1 MIARTPA
8 ILGGSAAFPERL
20 HLLRPT
26 LPGFADLEP
35 ALAEL
40 YGSGMLTKGPILA
53 DYERALAA
61 HLGVRHALGVSSCTA
76 GLMLVFDRW
85 RGAEIVLPSFTF
97 MATAMAAV
105 WAGLEPIFADIDPDT
120 WCLSPAAAEA
130 AVTPATALVAPV
142 HVFGNPAD
150 TESFDALGRRR
161 DLAVVYDAAH
171 GFGARRDGA
180 PLGGQGLAQ
189 VFSTS
194 PTKLLITGEGGVV
207 ATDDDALAERVRIGR
222 EYGNPGTYDAVFCRP
237 ERTPARGERACSAS
251 RASSC
256 SIARP
261 TAATTWPPPIA
272 SCSARCRVFRFQRIR
287 PAGPLLVQGLL
298 AARAA
303 RRVRPYPRRARRR
316 PARPRASTR
325 APTTCR
331 RSTACGP
338 SPCAARAFEERLPE
352 TASLCD
358 EVLTL
363 PAYGRLELGAV
374 ERVAACMMALH
385 ERAPD
390 VRRALDSA

>member
-1 MIARTPA
+1 MPTSSRR
-8 ILGGSAAFPERL
+8 LG
-20 HLLRPT
+20 
-26 LPGFADLEP
+26 
-35 ALAEL
+35 EL
-40 YGSGMLTKGPILA
+40 YGSGTLTKGPILA

-180 PLGGQGLAQ
+180 PVGGEGLAQ

-207 ATDDDALAERVRIGR
+207 ATDDDELAERVRIGR
-222 EYGNPGTYDAVFCRP
+222 EYGNPGTYDAVFVGLNARLP
-237 ERTPARGERACSAS
+237 EASALLGLKGLELLDREAERRNAL
-251 RASSC
+251 
-256 SIARP
+256 
-261 TAATTWPPPIA
+261 AAAYRELLGALPGLG
-272 SCSARCRVFRFQRIR
+272 FQRIR
-287 PAGPLLVQGLL
+287 PQDRSLVQGLL
-298 AARAA
+298 AARAG
-303 RRVRPYPRRARRR
+303 RRVRPHPRRARRR
-316 PARPRASTR
+316 PRGRGHRHARLLRA
-325 APTTCR
+325 A
-331 RSTACGP
+331 GP
-338 SPCAARAFEERLPE
+338 SPAGLRRARPAVRGAPARDGLAVRRSDHAARLRPSRRSRRSS
-352 TASLCD
+352 AS
-358 EVLTL
+358 
-363 PAYGRLELGAV
+363 P
-374 ERVAACMMALH
+374 RV
-385 ERAPD
+385 
-390 VRRALDSA
+390 